1 VHYDNATLARRWKND
16 CENGCKRP
24 ALFATPRRGRL
35 CCAKADTQADALSRL
50 PDYNQPV
57 KTASF
62 PSSLSNVD
70 HQPPPLDAGKL
81 RLDFPVLST
90 IAHGKPL
97 VYLDN
102 GATTQKPQAV
112 IDAVARFY
120 ESENANIHRG
130 VYQLSQNATERYEE
144 ARRTVRRFINA
155 AEDREI
161 IFTRGTTEGIN
172 LVAHSFG
179 LAFLRP
185 GDEIIVST
193 IEHHANIVPWQVAAQ
208 HHGAAVRPIP
218 VNDRGELLLDEY
230 ARMLVPGKTKIVA
243 VSQLSNSLGTI
254 HDVGRII
261 KLAHSAGAKVLVDGA
276 QWVAHYPTDVQALDA
291 DFYVFSGHKLYG
303 PTGIG
308 VLYGKRELL
317 EAMPPY
323 QSGGDMIHSV
333 SFSGT
338 TFADLP
344 NKFEAGTPHIAGA
357 IGLGAAIDYVT
368 AIGMSAIAAHDE
380 ALGHYLNERMS
391 EIPGVHIVGT
401 AARKGGICSFII
413 EDPPIS
419 THDAG
424 MLLDM
429 EGVAVRTGHHCC
441 QPAMERMNVSA
452 TIRASL
458 ALYST
463 REEVDALVAS
473 VRKII
478 ETERASLRAAPLSK
492 PGAPS
497 GALEYPAPAAMSV
510 SAAAD
515 ELAENFD
522 FLGDADQRNQYIL
535 DLGEKIPAMPAA
547 LKTEATRV
555 HGCMSVVHLYGRG
568 GGGPDAT
575 IEFIAD
581 SDAHI
586 VRGLIALLEKLFS
599 GQRAS
604 EVLAF
609 DMDAF
614 MRRIHLEQFI
624 STQRRNGLAGMIKRV
639 RDLAAQSASPAGGRA

>member
-1 VHYDNATLARRWKND
+1 M
-16 CENGCKRP
+16 
-24 ALFATPRRGRL
+24 
-35 CCAKADTQADALSRL
+35 
-50 PDYNQPV
+50 
-57 KTASF
+57 TASLSKLA
-62 PSSLSNVD
+62 PSLD
-70 HQPPPLDAGKL
+70 GTPPIFDPYRL
-81 RLDFPVLST
+81 RDDFPILGT
-90 IAHGKPL
+90 IVHGKPL

-102 GATTQKPQAV
+102 GATTQKPRAV
-112 IDAVARFY
+112 IDSISHFY
-120 ESENANIHRG
+120 RAENANIHRG
-130 VYQLSQNATERYEE
+130 VYQLSQLATERYEQ
-144 ARRTVRRFINA
+144 ARRKVRLFVNA

-179 LAFLRP
+179 LAFLKS
-185 GDEIIVST
+185 GDEIVVST
-193 IEHHANIVPWQVAAQ
+193 IEHHANIVPWQLAAQ
-208 HHGAAVRPIP
+208 HHGAVVRPIP
-218 VNDRGELLLDEY
+218 VNDRGELMLDEY
-230 ARMLVPGKTKIVA
+230 EKLLVPGKTKIVA

-254 HDVGRII
+254 HDVERII
-261 KLAHSAGAKVLVDGA
+261 QLAHGIGAKVLVDGA
-276 QWVAHYPTDVQALDA
+276 QWVAHYPTDVRALDA

-308 VLYGKRELL
+308 VLYGKCPLL

-323 QSGGDMIHSV
+323 QSGGDMILSV
-333 SFSGT
+333 SFKQT
-338 TFADLP
+338 LFADLP
-344 NKFEAGTPHIAGA
+344 NKFEAGTPDIAGA
-357 IGLGAAIDYVT
+357 VGLGAAIDYVN
-368 AIGMSAIAAHDE
+368 AIGMNAIAAHED
-380 ALGHYLNERMS
+380 ALGHYLNQQVGQ
-391 EIPGVHIVGT
+391 IPGVRIIGT

-429 EGVAVRTGHHCC
+429 EGIAVRTGHHCC
-441 QPAMERMNVSA
+441 QPAMERMNISA

-463 REEVDALVAS
+463 REDVDQLTAA

-478 ETERASLRAAPLSK
+478 EHARSAHGAASK
-492 PGAPS
+492 PKQMASSAEVSYPKAVAPS
-497 GALEYPAPAAMSV
+497 VA
-510 SAAAD
+510 AAAD
-515 ELAENFD
+515 ELADNFE
-522 FLGDADQRNQYIL
+522 FLGDRDQRNQYIL

-555 HGCMSVVHLYGRG
+555 HGCMSIVHLFGRIHP
-568 GGGPDAT
+568 GPNPV
-575 IEFIAD
+575 IEFVAD

-599 GQRAS
+599 GQRPR

-609 DMDAF
+609 DIESF

-624 STQRRNGLAGMIKRV
+624 SSQRRNGLAGMIKRV
-639 RDLAAQSASPAGGRA
+639 RELAAQAGGNA